1 MYAVVHVKNGSD
13 QGEEPA
19 LRKDKSG
26 GRGVNGSE
34 SGGLSAKPFG
44 CKIRMREERQVLGV
58 KGFGSGVIGRVVRC
72 YHLGLEV
79 I

>member
-44 CKIRMREERQVLGV
+44 CKIRMEGRKTSIGGERVWE
-58 KGFGSGVIGRVVRC
+58 RC
-72 YHLGLEV
+72 YWKSR
-79 I
+79 